1 MGPSKEE
8 TLEALTQVYDP
19 EIPVDVVNLGLVY
32 EVAIEAGTVR
42 VRMTTTSP
50 GCPVGDFLAH
60 EVERALRKLDGVE
73 AVRVELVWDPPW
85 TPELMSPAA
94 KEKLGWRS

>member
-1 MGPSKEE
+1 MGPSEEE
-8 TLEALTQVYDP
+8 TLEALKQVYDP

-32 EVAIEAGTVR
+32 EVAIDAGTVR

-50 GCPVGDFLAH
+50 GCPVGDFLAQ
-60 EVERALRKLDGVE
+60 EVERALRKLDGVK
-73 AVRVELVWDPPW
+73 AVPVELVWDPPW

-94 KEKLGWRS
+94 KETLGWRS

>member
-8 TLEALTQVYDP
+8 TLEALKQVYDP
-19 EIPVDVVNLGLVY
+19 EIPVDVVNLGLIY
-32 EVAIEAGTVR
+32 EVAIDAGTVR

-50 GCPVGDFLAH
+50 GCPVGDFLAQ
-60 EVERALRKLDGVE
+60 EVERALRKLDGIE
-73 AVRVELVWDPPW
+73 AVRVELVWEPPW